1 MSAAAVMERPV
12 KDTQRTKAK
21 TTSINLRLTPQTRD
35 LIDNAAH
42 VVGKT
47 RTEFML
53 ESAKQHAI
61 DVLIDQ
67 KLFSLNEDQF
77 AAFMNVLDNPP
88 PPSSRLKRLFAE
100 KSPWEK

>member
-1 MSAAAVMERPV
+1 MPPAAVVVKRPASE
-12 KDTQRTKAK
+12 TK
-21 TTSINLRLTPQTRD
+21 TTTINLRVPRQTRD
-35 LIDNAAH
+35 LIDTAAN

-67 KLFSLNEDQF
+67 KLFSLNEAQF
-77 AAFMNVLDNPP
+77 EAFMDVLDNPP

-100 KSPWEK
+100 KSPWET

>member
-1 MSAAAVMERPV
+1 MARAAVLERPAEEQ
-12 KDTQRTKAK
+12 TK
-21 TTSINLRLTPQTRD
+21 TTTINLRVSHRTRD
-35 LIDNAAH
+35 LIDMAAN

-53 ESAKQHAI
+53 ESAQQHAI

-67 KLFSLNEDQF
+67 KLFSLNEPQF
-77 AAFMNVLDNPP
+77 AAFMDVLDNPP
-88 PPSSRLKRLFAE
+88 PASTRLKRLFAE